1 MSATVLATRGL
12 RKSYAA
18 LEVVGGVDITVAQG
32 ECFGLLG
39 PNGAGKTTILKLC
52 LGLID
57 PDGGAIELLGER
69 ARASGSC
76 RSSTTSIR
84 TSR

>member
-32 ECFGLLG
+32 ECFGF
-39 PNGAGKTTILKLC
+39 I
-52 LGLID
+52 
-57 PDGGAIELLGER
+57 
-69 ARASGSC
+69 
-76 RSSTTSIR
+76 SSTRQISKTMKS
-84 TSR
+84 